1 MTQLTRRHYFDKGLT
16 DALRGVPLTGHW
28 AYGHSWQV
36 DEYRK
41 GYAEGQVMND
51 ARRADNHAERQGQR
65 IDRRRKDATT
75 QQVITQ
81 ARDYLGFPERRK
93 R

>member
-41 GYAEGQVMND
+41 GYAEGQVMN